1 MERNVGVPT
10 VGLKHNTVSDKIKQ
24 ISQFLKE
31 ISENAEL
38 PIPIKYEFL
47 ADKWR
52 KMSEFQPIMSDLTF
66 LIKSENLAAI
76 RKYLKNTFCSGA
88 EQKVSTSR
96 RNKEVFEKLFR
107 R

>member
-24 ISQFLKE
+24 ISQFLE
-31 ISENAEL
+31 EMSENPISE
-38 PIPIKYEFL
+38 IPTKYEFL
-47 ADKWR
+47 ADKW
-52 KMSEFQPIMSDLTF
+52 KEISEFQPIMSDLTF